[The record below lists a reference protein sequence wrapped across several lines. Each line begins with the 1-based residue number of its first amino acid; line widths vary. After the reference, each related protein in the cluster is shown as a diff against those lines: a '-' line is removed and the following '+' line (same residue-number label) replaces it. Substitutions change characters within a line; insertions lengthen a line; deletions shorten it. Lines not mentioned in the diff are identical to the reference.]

1 MINQSGPSVPEE
13 TTQLP
18 GPDPSGELH
27 ALLAEHLKQ
36 TSAVD
41 SIEAED
47 LLSSVIPPPAPSRS
61 HNLKAVPVR
70 VKPDVSLVVDCELL
84 PLPQSRV
91 R

>member
-1 MINQSGPSVPEE
+1 MCESGPSAPDE

-18 GPDPSGELH
+18 GPDPSDELH

-47 LLSSVIPPPAPSRS
+47 FLSSVIPPPAPSRS
-61 HNLKAVPVR
+61 HNLETVPVR
-70 VKPDVSLVVDCELL
+70 VKPDVSLDVDCELFL
-84 PLPQSRV
+84 YPSHA
-91 R
+91 